1 MTSDIF
7 ASWLERFNK
16 KMNAKK
22 RHVLLLLDNAPCHPS
37 TQSLSNVSLQF
48 LPPNTTSVLQPLDLG
63 IIQNMKCHYRT
74 QLLRAV
80 LSQVG
85 KGSAASIS
93 KGINVLDACHWIK
106 RAVERVKPHTVK
118 CCFKKAG
125 VLSGNSDVD
134 EPEDTMHLDELLRNA
149 VDQLEL
155 EQPLTREDYTNV
167 DCDVQS
173 METFEDGWEN
183 ELLQDFV
190 AEKTQTATPASY
202 DSDVENEDTI
212 EEPQQQLPII
222 SYAEAMK
229 FTTELRLFAV
239 EKGLDSIL
247 SNIMSVESG
256 LQESFLKHNGAMHQS
271 SLDRFFQ

>member
-1 MTSDIF
+1 M
-7 ASWLERFNK
+7 
-16 KMNAKK
+16 
-22 RHVLLLLDNAPCHPS
+22 
-37 TQSLSNVSLQF
+37 SLQF

-74 QLLRAV
+74 
-80 LSQVG
+80 
-85 KGSAASIS
+85 
-93 KGINVLDACHWIK
+93 
-106 RAVERVKPHTVK
+106 
-118 CCFKKAG
+118 
-125 VLSGNSDVD
+125 
-134 EPEDTMHLDELLRNA
+134 
-149 VDQLEL
+149 
-155 EQPLTREDYTNV
+155 QPLTREDYTNV